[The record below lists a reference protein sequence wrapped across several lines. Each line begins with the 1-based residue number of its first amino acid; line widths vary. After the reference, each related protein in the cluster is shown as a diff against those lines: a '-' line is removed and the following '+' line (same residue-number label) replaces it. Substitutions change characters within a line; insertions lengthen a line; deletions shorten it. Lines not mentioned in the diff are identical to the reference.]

1 MQKLICPHCQSNVS
15 APIGAG
21 LSMTCTTCGQRF
33 ITPEAPQ
40 LDEIKSEPP
49 VNLNPVLPNIS
60 ANQPRTLESNSIIDK
75 NVWIA
80 RNNQV
85 FGPYLFSTLTTDNV
99 LPTDYVG
106 ESPNGPWI
114 PAQAFD
120 GFGGLQ
126 QHQQPNLP
134 TAQANPFEEYY
145 RCICPHCREVVSIFC
160 YSESLACPTCA
171 NRFAVVGIPIDFD
184 HRPIQQKRAERTEAA
199 SIYKG
204 WGLAFLSLGTGCFF
218 MSMGQ
223 TKSKDMFPFLVG
235 GGLLIFVGLILSAFG
250 SFSQNRA

>member
-1 MQKLICPHCQSNVS
+1 MQRLFCPHCQSNVS

-40 LDEIKSEPP
+40 LDEIKLEPP

-60 ANQPRTLESNSIIDK
+60 ANQPRTLESNSIMDK
-75 NVWIA
+75 DVWIA

-85 FGPYLFSTLTTDNV
+85 FGPYLFTTLTTDNV

-106 ESPNGPWI
+106 ESTNGPWI

-126 QHQQPNLP
+126 QYHQQPSLP
-134 TAQANPFEEYY
+134 TAQANPFGEHY
-145 RCICPHCREVVSIFC
+145 RCICPHCRKVVNIYC
-160 YSESLACPTCA
+160 HCESLACPTCA
-171 NRFAVVGIPIDFD
+171 NQFSVVGIPIDFD
-184 HRPIQQKRAERTEAA
+184 LRPTRQKRANGVMINNLGVVPMVLALAWIIIVLFTERNPSPGEIFIPAGILFSVGFVMVLYSFTQ
-199 SIYKG
+199 IY
-204 WGLAFLSLGTGCFF
+204 
-218 MSMGQ
+218 
-223 TKSKDMFPFLVG
+223 
-235 GGLLIFVGLILSAFG
+235 
-250 SFSQNRA
+250 R